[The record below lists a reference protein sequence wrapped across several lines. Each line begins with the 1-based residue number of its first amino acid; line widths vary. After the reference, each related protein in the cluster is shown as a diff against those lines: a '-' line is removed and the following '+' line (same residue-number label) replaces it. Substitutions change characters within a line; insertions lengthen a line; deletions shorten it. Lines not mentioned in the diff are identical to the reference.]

1 MNIIKT
7 THMKLLQKIKTLFTR
22 RQSVYGAKIFTQ
34 RSWLDRQVDDAI
46 YKREMMRGIGPSIK

>member
-1 MNIIKT
+1 
-7 THMKLLQKIKTLFTR
+7 MKLLQKIKNLFTR
-22 RQSVYGAKIFTQ
+22 RQSVYGPKIFTQ